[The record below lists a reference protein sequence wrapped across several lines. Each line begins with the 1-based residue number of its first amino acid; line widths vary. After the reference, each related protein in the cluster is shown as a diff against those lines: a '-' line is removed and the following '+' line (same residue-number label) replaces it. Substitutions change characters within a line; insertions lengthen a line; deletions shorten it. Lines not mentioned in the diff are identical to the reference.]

1 MSNVIINWAGIFL
14 LASGVLSVVAVII
27 IVLKVISAAK
37 SSGLRM
43 SDVTDAVRLAKDA
56 EDNPEPRTVFGATKI
71 YLPLIIKDFPDYHN
85 DEVTVALKKF
95 LKEYLEIKYEG
106 RENFESANVERDLE
120 STIDAGNG
128 HDFSD
133 LTVHATAIHS
143 YEKTNEYA
151 TVTYVASAGYLLD
164 GKRVEDR
171 YKIKYTLK
179 LVEDSFP
186 AKMLVC
192 PQCGG
197 FIESTALK
205 KCPFCGSGIIR
216 DTVLSWRFT
225 SIDRC

>member
-1 MSNVIINWAGIFL
+1 MNAVISLFGILL
-14 LASGVLSVVAVII
+14 LASGVITVAAVII
-27 IVLKVISAAK
+27 IVFKVVSAAK

-43 SDVTDAVRLAKDA
+43 SDVTDAVRLAKEA

-71 YLPLIIKDFPDYHN
+71 YLPLIQKDFPDYHN
-85 DEVTVALKKF
+85 EEVTVALKKF

-106 RENFESANVERDLE
+106 REKFESANVERGLE
-120 STIDAGNG
+120 TTVDAGSG

-133 LTVHATAIHS
+133 LTIHAAAISS
-143 YEKTNEYA
+143 YEKTKEYA
-151 TVTYVASAGYLLD
+151 TVTYVASAGYQLD
-164 GKRVEDR
+164 GKRVEER
-171 YKIKYTLK
+171 YSVKYTLK
-179 LVEDSFP
+179 LVEDFFP

-197 FIESTALK
+197 FIESTAMK

-225 SIDRC
+225 SVDRC